1 MQRQMNRSAVSKIAQ
16 KNASLP
22 PGQIIRNAI
31 FTMETIK
38 QRQTAETI
46 KRHFSIVLQE
56 EGGYIYGREVMVTVT
71 QVRMTPDLSLAK
83 IYLSVYNTENKQA
96 PILELQEEQ
105 QRLRQALAHRVRK
118 QMRRVPDIAF
128 FLDDTLDEMYRVD
141 ELFNRL
147 HREGQ
152 MGKDEEE

>member
-1 MQRQMNRSAVSKIAQ
+1 
-16 KNASLP
+16 
-22 PGQIIRNAI
+22 
-31 FTMETIK
+31 METIK